1 MDAAQ
6 AVEWAQARAEALVGA
21 LAGRDRAVL
30 EVDGREVRLTH
41 LGRSLFP
48 AGETKL
54 DLLRYLLSVAPVL
67 LSHLADRPLTLVR
80 SPDGTPST
88 AFFQKNPPPGAP
100 TWLATAAV
108 EGGRQL
114 LARTSADLALF
125 AQWAAVEL
133 HVPPARLRQGDL
145 VPDQLVV
152 DLDPM
157 PPAAWPEVRR
167 AARGVRR
174 LMEAAG
180 VRSFPKLSGATG
192 LHVYVPVVAG
202 PADPPTARVAA
213 GLGRLL
219 AAAAPDLYT
228 VVRAVARRRGVYVDA
243 GQNGRG
249 RTLAAPY
256 SVRLGDAPR
265 VSTPLD
271 WDEVDE
277 AHPDAHT
284 IHTVPERLVRRGDLF
299 AAALGPPQPLAALA
313 ELAAPWLDRR

>member
-1 MDAAQ
+1 MDATE
-6 AVEWAQARAEALVGA
+6 AVDRARARAEGLVGG

-30 EVDGREVRLTH
+30 EVDGRKVRLTH
-41 LGRSLFP
+41 LGRPLFP
-48 AGETKL
+48 GGETKL
-54 DLLRYLLSVAPVL
+54 HLLRYLLSVAPAL
-67 LSHLADRPLTLVR
+67 LPHLADRPLTLVR
-80 SPDGTPST
+80 CPDGSPSS
-88 AFFQKNPPPGAP
+88 AFFQKNPPPGVP
-100 TWLATAAV
+100 PWVATAAV
-108 EGGRQL
+108 EGGRRL

-133 HVPPARLRQGDL
+133 HVPPARLGAGGL

-157 PPAAWPEVRR
+157 PPAGWPEVRR

-192 LHVYVPVVAG
+192 LHVYVPVVAR
-202 PADPPTARVAA
+202 PADPPTARVAS

-219 AAAAPDLYT
+219 ASAAPDLYT

-265 VSTPLD
+265 VSAPLD

-277 AHPDAHT
+277 THPDAHT
-284 IHTVPERLVRRGDLF
+284 IHTVPERLARRGDLF
-299 AAALGPPQPLAALA
+299 APALGPPQPLSALA
-313 ELAAPWLDRR
+313 ELAAPWLGRR